1 MQEDDGLDAGGK
13 SIRNMDARLADKGE
27 DVHSWSFIQRMSFI
41 HRMAKADKFWHPK
54 LNYQK
59 SKHEHIVLDFQ
70 LLLPPMKGKKRFNFL
85 DNWIPEIPDTR
96 RYDAED
102 Q

>member
-1 MQEDDGLDAGGK
+1 MQEDDGLDASGK
-13 SIRNMDARLADKGE
+13 SSRNMDARLADKGE
-27 DVHSWSFIQRMSFI
+27 EAHSWCPLFTGWQRPI
-41 HRMAKADKFWHPK
+41 KFWHPK

-59 SKHEHIVLDFQ
+59 SKHEHIVLDSQ
-70 LLLPPMKGKKRFNFL
+70 LLLPPMKGKKWFNFL
-85 DNWIPEIPDTR
+85 DNWIPEIPDTQ

>member
-41 HRMAKADKFWHPK
+41 HRMAKADKF
-54 LNYQK
+54 
-59 SKHEHIVLDFQ
+59 
-70 LLLPPMKGKKRFNFL
+70 
-85 DNWIPEIPDTR
+85 
-96 RYDAED
+96 
-102 Q
+102 